1 MSSNLREL
9 RERCAEL
16 RGSRA
21 RCAIVFHMAA
31 RDTSAKAAAIQNAL
45 HSKLG
50 PEGRFRLAMQMS
62 ELAREFAQAGVRKRY
77 PGYSDEQISRE
88 IVKSLYGR

>member
-1 MSSNLREL
+1 MRVTEALRRL
-9 RERCAEL
+9 C
-16 RGSRA
+16 GSCA
-21 RCAIVFHMAA
+21 RCAIVFHMPA
-31 RDTSAKAAAIQNAL
+31 RDTSAKAAAIQNEL

-62 ELAREFAQAGVRKRY
+62 ELAREFAQAGVRRRY
-77 PGYSDEQISRE
+77 PGYTDEQIYRE

>member
-1 MSSNLREL
+1 MP
-9 RERCAEL
+9 
-16 RGSRA
+16 
-21 RCAIVFHMAA
+21 A
-31 RDTSAKAAAIQNAL
+31 RDTSAKAAAIQNEL

-62 ELAREFAQAGVRKRY
+62 ELAREFAQAGVRRRY
-77 PGYSDEQISRE
+77 PGYTDEQIYRE